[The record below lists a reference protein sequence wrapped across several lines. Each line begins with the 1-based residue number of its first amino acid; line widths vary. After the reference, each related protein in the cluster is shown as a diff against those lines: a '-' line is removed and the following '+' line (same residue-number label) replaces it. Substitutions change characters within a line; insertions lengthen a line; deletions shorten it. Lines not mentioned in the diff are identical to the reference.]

1 MAADARQHGLRHPGR
16 PRWRQVAAIACPGTS
31 LADIRQT
38 TCAQHVQWR
47 ASRARPESAHPG
59 DERSG
64 VTAKTE
70 AAMSSLV
77 HLGRAAINRA
87 ELEAPKEM
95 EALRGTLIP
104 AEKLQ
109 RRAR

>member
-1 MAADARQHGLRHPGR
+1 
-16 PRWRQVAAIACPGTS
+16 
-31 LADIRQT
+31 
-38 TCAQHVQWR
+38 
-47 ASRARPESAHPG
+47 
-59 DERSG
+59 
-64 VTAKTE
+64 
-70 AAMSSLV
+70 MSSLV

-109 RRAR
+109 RRARTAADVMTRFPATVHANASMWTAWDRLHEARTWS